1 MTELLNNPAL
11 IPSLIGFLAGVVFTW
26 IFAATK
32 GKISRSV
39 ALAKEK
45 VAEEKLAAFQ
55 SKISALETEI
65 STLRSSESRFIKHQG
80 ELEALAKADT
90 ERREEMLKFLEATQ
104 TTLQDEL
111 KKQEVNLKEAISK
124 IQPVQ
129 ITQVAPPAQ
138 TTQPVA
144 VAPVVQPTPAAP
156 TPAPAPTPRS
166 AVQDDRDFVP
176 LQNPQ
181 NPVPDVP
188 PASKF
193 EGFAPNPNIAKAES
207 AANTF
212 RAALEEEL

>member
-11 IPSLIGFLAGVVFTW
+11 IPSLVGFLAGAVFTW
-26 IFAATK
+26 IFAAIK

-45 VAEEKLAAFQ
+45 VAEERLAAFQ

-65 STLRSSESRFIKHQG
+65 TTLRSSESRFIKHQG

-111 KKQEVNLKEAISK
+111 KKQEVNLKEAISE

-129 ITQVAPPAQ
+129 ITQIAPSAQ
-138 TTQPVA
+138 TNQPTA
-144 VAPVVQPTPAAP
+144 AAPVVQPTSVA
-156 TPAPAPTPRS
+156 PAPAPTPGS

-181 NPVPDVP
+181 DPVPDVP
-188 PASKF
+188 PQPKF

-212 RAALEEEL
+212 RAALEEEV